1 MTWRG
6 VMRLLVGLVLG
17 LVFFTVLASMIFLI
31 GTGLFWHFRHPF
43 WQWWLY
49 LFEASG
55 DPIVRVWLVISGVP
69 AFAIPFL
76 AGVIQLVRGRR
87 VTGWSLR
94 RDHAPTKPVDAPIR
108 APTDNHGH
116 ARWMTMEEA
125 RARFPGPAPEY
136 GGLVVGEAYEVHRD
150 SVASMP
156 FRPKD
161 RTSWGQGGK
170 APLLI
175 DPCEIGSTHCMMFA
189 GSGGYKT
196 TTAISTLLTWTGA
209 AIVLDPSVELGPM
222 LRQAREA
229 MGHKVYMLDPRT
241 AREVGFN
248 VLDWIDVSSP
258 LAEIDVQAVVEW
270 VCGDTKQGGDE
281 NASFFKN
288 SGKELVT
295 ALLAHML
302 WDERL
307 EPHEKTLRAVRA
319 AIVTPEKELRN
330 VLAHIHKNSQ
340 SRLARDLAGGL
351 KDIVDET
358 FSGIYKNATQDTAW
372 LSTAAYA
379 DLVSGNTFRC
389 AELTLGKATVFIN
402 IPLKAL
408 DATPAVARVI
418 TGALLNAAYEA
429 DGAIEG
435 RVLFLLDEA
444 ARLGPMKILET
455 ARDCARKYKI
465 TLFPFYQSIGQL
477 RELFG
482 QDGPAKWFE
491 SVSWYGFA
499 GVKTKAVA
507 EDLAAAI
514 GEYGVLAWS
523 EGSNTGNSAKGL
535 EAGTRSTGQTK
546 TYHELKRQLIRAEE
560 IMHDMRDDEQIIFPK
575 SGRPLRCGRAIYF
588 RRPEMAARLGKNR
601 FASKPVK
608 AAE

>member
-196 TTAISTLLTWTGA
+196 TTAISTLLTWTGS

-222 LRQAREA
+222 LRQARED

-307 EPHEKTLRAVRA
+307 KPHEKTLRAVRA

-379 DLVSGNTFRC
+379 D
-389 AELTLGKATVFIN
+389 
-402 IPLKAL
+402 
-408 DATPAVARVI
+408 
-418 TGALLNAAYEA
+418 
-429 DGAIEG
+429 
-435 RVLFLLDEA
+435 
-444 ARLGPMKILET
+444 
-455 ARDCARKYKI
+455 
-465 TLFPFYQSIGQL
+465 
-477 RELFG
+477 
-482 QDGPAKWFE
+482 
-491 SVSWYGFA
+491 
-499 GVKTKAVA
+499 
-507 EDLAAAI
+507 
-514 GEYGVLAWS
+514 
-523 EGSNTGNSAKGL
+523 
-535 EAGTRSTGQTK
+535 
-546 TYHELKRQLIRAEE
+546 
-560 IMHDMRDDEQIIFPK
+560 
-575 SGRPLRCGRAIYF
+575 
-588 RRPEMAARLGKNR
+588 
-601 FASKPVK
+601 
-608 AAE
+608 

>member
-1 MTWRG
+1 MRG
-6 VMRLLVGLVLG
+6 AGLLRLLVGLVLG
-17 LVFFTVLASMIFLI
+17 LAFFTALASMIFLV
-31 GTGLFWHFRHPF
+31 GTGLIWHFRHPF

-55 DPIVRVWLVISGVP
+55 NPTVRFWLIASGIP

-76 AGVIQLVRGRR
+76 MGIYALVRGRR
-87 VTGWSLR
+87 VTGWTLR
-94 RDHAPTKPVDAPIR
+94 RDHAPEKPVEAPIR

-116 ARWMTMEEA
+116 ARWMTMDEA
-125 RARFPGPAPEY
+125 RARFPGPDPEY
-136 GGLVVGEAYEVHRD
+136 GGIVVGEAYEVHRD
-150 SVASMP
+150 SVANVA
-156 FRPKD
+156 FHPKD
-161 RTSWGQGGK
+161 RATWGQGGK

-196 TTAISTLLTWTGA
+196 TTAVSTLLTWTGSSV
-209 AIVLDPSVELGPM
+209 ILDPSVELGPM
-222 LRQAREA
+222 LRKAREA
-229 MGHKVYMLDPRT
+229 MGHKVYELDPRT
-241 AREVGFN
+241 SREVGFN
-248 VLDWIDVSSP
+248 VLDWIDIDSP
-258 LAEIDVQAVVEW
+258 LAEIDVQAVAEW
-270 VCGDTKQGGDE
+270 VCGDTKHDADE
-281 NASFFKN
+281 SSKFFKD

-302 WDERL
+302 WDGKLKPE
-307 EPHEKTLRAVRA
+307 EKTLRMLRSAV
-319 AIVTPEKELRN
+319 VTPEKEMRN
-330 VLAHIHKNSQ
+330 VLAHVHKNSK
-340 SRLARDLAGGL
+340 SPKARDLAGGL

-358 FSGIYKNATQDTAW
+358 FSGIYKSATTDTAW
-372 LSTAAYA
+372 LSTSAYA

-389 AELTLGKATVFIN
+389 ADLVSGNTTIFIN

-499 GVKTKAVA
+499 GVKTKSVA
-507 EDLAAAI
+507 DELAGSI

-523 EGSNTGNSAKGL
+523 EGSNTGNAAKGF

-546 TYHELKRQLIRAEE
+546 TYHELKRPLIRTEE

-588 RRPEMAARLGKNR
+588 RRPEMAARVGENR
-601 FASKPVK
+601 FAGKAAK